1 MSITPT
7 GDGVAGL
14 SVTAQAG
21 TAGEAAEVAN
31 DAAAIVVELFN
42 AVPTVPAEVVCKGRY
57 RRTCTLTDPLRKLS
71 TGRGT

>member
-21 TAGEAAEVAN
+21 TAGETAEVTN
-31 DAAAIVVELFN
+31 NGSTIVVELFN
-42 AVPTVPAEVVCKGRY
+42 AVPTVPQRLSSMPISPNLHADKPSE
-57 RRTCTLTDPLRKLS
+57 KLS